1 MCITQALKKPDPS
14 RGPAPWTRA
23 AGNGKKPAARGPR
36 LTAVECDVLV
46 VRQRIIGA
54 IITDDAAL
62 FIRSPI
68 KRGLVAIVAVHRLAI
83 RTEVSVLLAIVRR
96 NAVDKKPA
104 TKRGISIAFNTQ
116 FAHCPSPRARMAK
129 SPAAKATLKSPRPT
143 QIQKL
148 VRGFFQTAY
157 LYSSFM
163 IECSHSAMLH
173 WRRR

>member
-23 AGNGKKPAARGPR
+23 AGNGKKPAARDPR
-36 LTAVECDVLV
+36 LIAVECDVLV
-46 VRQRIIGA
+46 GA

-68 KRGLVAIVAVHRLAI
+68 KGGLVAIVAVHRLAI
-83 RTEVSVLLAIVRR
+83 RTEISILLAIVRR

-116 FAHCPSPRARMAK
+116 IAHA
-129 SPAAKATLKSPRPT
+129 
-143 QIQKL
+143 
-148 VRGFFQTAY
+148 
-157 LYSSFM
+157 
-163 IECSHSAMLH
+163 
-173 WRRR
+173 